1 MPENTN
7 VHKHNS
13 NTDAQ
18 FIEAIKANDEKALK
32 TLYVNNFQKIE
43 TLILKNNG
51 TIEQAKDIYQEA
63 FITVWKNVKEN
74 KFSPEKNN
82 AINGYLYTIAKN
94 KWMDYLRSP
103 AYKKQVSYHT
113 IKDTAPVASEA
124 ESDSVTI
131 DQDKKL
137 SMAMEAFEGLGDA
150 CKTLLTK
157 FYFEK
162 KSMKEIAHEL
172 QMDAASTRN
181 KKYRCMQTLRGL
193 ALEMNEK

>member
-1 MPENTN
+1 MANNPTVLKQNTFTSHF
-7 VHKHNS
+7 VE
-13 NTDAQ
+13 T
-18 FIEAIKANDEKALK
+18 IKFNDESALR
-32 TLYVNNFQKIE
+32 TLYKNNYFKIE

-51 TIEQAKDIYQEA
+51 TVEQAKDVYQEA
-63 FITVWKNVKEN
+63 FIAVWKNIKNN
-74 KFSPEKNN
+74 KFLPESNN

-103 AYKKQVSYHT
+103 AYKKRVSYHT
-113 IKDTAPVASEA
+113 INDNIPIVSSA
-124 ESDSVTI
+124 ESSVNQA
-131 DQDKKL
+131 DHDKKL
-137 SMAMEAFEGLGDA
+137 SLAMEAFEELGEA

-162 KSMKEIAHEL
+162 KSMKEIAIEL
-172 QMDAASTRN
+172 QLDAASTRN

>member
-7 VHKHNS
+7 VHKHS
-13 NTDAQ
+13 SKTDTQ
-18 FIEAIKANDEKALK
+18 FIEAIKGNDEKTLK
-32 TLYVNNFQKIE
+32 TLYVNNFQKTE

-51 TIEQAKDIYQEA
+51 TTEQAKDIYQEA

-74 KFSPEKNN
+74 KFLPENES

-103 AYKKQVSYHT
+103 AYKKRVSYHT
-113 IKDTAPVASEA
+113 INDTVPVVSTA
-124 ESDSVTI
+124 ENDSVQI
-131 DQDKKL
+131 DHDKKL
-137 SMAMEAFEGLGDA
+137 SMAMEAFEVLGDA

-172 QMDAASTRN
+172 QLDAASTRN
-181 KKYRCMQTLRGL
+181 KKYRCMQTLREL
-193 ALEMNEK
+193 ALEMNE